1 MPGPQPKH
9 PSTRARRNKTTTNA
23 VLTAEHDVQRP
34 PLPKGVEWHP
44 MTLAWWRDIWSSP
57 MAPEFLKSDIHGLFQ
72 LALLTND
79 YWTAATASQRIAIAA
94 EMRQQGQRYGLSPID
109 RRRLQ
114 WEVEKVEDAQH
125 RGQQRRGSGQPA
137 PQPKPQGEDPRKVAL
152 QVVK

>member
-1 MPGPQPKH
+1 MPPPPKH
-9 PSTRARRNKTTTNA
+9 PSTRARRNKTSTNA
-23 VLTAEHDVQRP
+23 TLTTEHDVKQP

-44 MTLAWWRDIWSSP
+44 MTTAWWRDIWKSP
-57 MAPEFLKSDIHGLFQ
+57 MAPEFLKADVHGLFQ

-79 YWTAATASQRIAIAA
+79 FWLAETPSARSALAA

-125 RGQQRRGSGQPA
+125 RGQQRRSGGQPA
-137 PQPKPQGEDPRKVAL
+137 RPQPQGEDPRKVAL
-152 QVVK
+152 SVVK